1 MQCPRCH
8 AGNRAGLKFCEDCG
22 ARLATTCAQCG
33 AEVTPG
39 KKFCGSCGSPVA
51 AQDTGRFAAP
61 DSYTPQHLA
70 EKILTSR
77 AALEGERKQ
86 VTVLFAD
93 LKGSMELLADRDPEE
108 APKLLDPVLE

>member
-39 KKFCGSCGSPVA
+39 KNLWERQVPYDE
-51 AQDTGRFAAP
+51 Q
-61 DSYTPQHLA
+61 YHLA
-70 EKILTSR
+70 TMARQQLRQRPKKI
-77 AALEGERKQ
+77 A
-86 VTVLFAD
+86 
-93 LKGSMELLADRDPEE
+93 
-108 APKLLDPVLE
+108 